1 MQFSKLLVE
10 PLSSFT
16 TDLPLVVFD
25 ALSECGNPD
34 SRRNLL
40 AVLADKSDRLPSSL
54 RLIIASRAEYDIHTG
69 FISKAHIRTLTRTQ
83 LSFPEDWPGDE
94 VIRHLTERAFG
105 LFVWASTAVELIRRA
120 HYPANRLKALL
131 QNEPTSGAMTAL
143 GALYKTALEDAGK
156 WDDDEFVEDF
166 RAIMGIVLVAR
177 SPLSISAIDLLL
189 GIPSANTITLLSCLL
204 IQHPTVRV
212 LHPSFADFIT
222 QTDPRKTYPWLID
235 APSRNC
241 HLALACLERLHL
253 SLKQNMCN
261 LTFSSDQLKSSL
273 SEDVSYSCLYWIDHV
288 CAVRASAKEVWNRVE
303 NFLTL
308 HLLHWFEAMSILKR
322 STDTIKLLQDL
333 EAWIQVSDPISLIY
347 LHLPCYVCSTIF
359 PISPVN

>member
-1 MQFSKLLVE
+1 MKII
-10 PLSSFT
+10 
-16 TDLPLVVFD
+16 
-25 ALSECGNPD
+25 
-34 SRRNLL
+34 RR
-40 AVLADKSDRLPSSL
+40 
-54 RLIIASRAEYDIHTG
+54 
-69 FISKAHIRTLTRTQ
+69 TRTQ

-94 VIRHLTERAFG
+94 VIGHLTERAFG
-105 LFVWASTAVELIRRA
+105 LFVWASTAMKLIRKA

-131 QNEPTSGAMTAL
+131 HDEPTSGATTAL
-143 GALYKTALEDAGK
+143 GALYQTALEDAGK

-189 GIPSANTITLLSCLL
+189 GIPSANTIALLGCLL

-222 QTDPRKTYPWLID
+222 QPDPQKSYPWVID
-235 APSRNC
+235 APSRNF

-261 LTFSSDQLKSSL
+261 LTLSSNQLKGSL

-288 CAVRASAKEVWNRVE
+288 CAVQASAKDVWKRVE
-303 NFLTL
+303 SFLTL

-322 STDTIKLLQDL
+322 STDTAKLLQDL
-333 EAWIQVSDPISLIY
+333 GDWIQVSGPISLLCSLIY
-347 LHLPCYVCSTIF
+347 LVTCTAPFSQPTQ
-359 PISPVN
+359 